1 MTYSAE
7 SLRSSIKNHS
17 HYGPC
22 LNGSRYSYFCSKSNE
37 LDTYI
42 DIDSKGYRLKEEIIQ
57 ENNELK
63 IRKEDSSLSRDK
75 VNLEYDNIKYKLESE
90 EKNEKKY
97 YENKLQNLEEQKKN
111 EEKNALD
118 KIEELKSEIKN
129 LKEIIEELRKKD
141 VEEEDFKREEILN
154 KLKNE
159 YELKLREY
167 KYEKE
172 YEINRREKE
181 IEIMKKK
188 IEDDKITEL
197 IDLRKSSEC
206 VDKLIYLIQTNNF
219 NFNIFNINN

>member
-1 MTYSAE
+1 MKV
-7 SLRSSIKNHS
+7 LFKNAK
-17 HYGPC
+17 
-22 LNGSRYSYFCSKSNE
+22 LLLQRRTK
-37 LDTYI
+37 T
-42 DIDSKGYRLKEEIIQ
+42 K
-57 ENNELK
+57 
-63 IRKEDSSLSRDK
+63 
-75 VNLEYDNIKYKLESE
+75 NIKAR
-90 EKNEKKY
+90 
-97 YENKLQNLEEQKKN
+97 YEIMCGFQLGG
-111 EEKNALD
+111 
-118 KIEELKSEIKN
+118 
-129 LKEIIEELRKKD
+129 
-141 VEEEDFKREEILN
+141 EILN

-197 IDLRKSSEC
+197 IDLKKSSEC